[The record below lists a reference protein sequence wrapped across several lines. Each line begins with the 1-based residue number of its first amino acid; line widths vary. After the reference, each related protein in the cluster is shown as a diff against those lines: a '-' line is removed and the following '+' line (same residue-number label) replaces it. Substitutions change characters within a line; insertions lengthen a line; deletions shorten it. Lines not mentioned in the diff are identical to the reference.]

1 MASGNRILSVILD
14 IAGQIL
20 RGLSSSSASKT
31 HKNPSGTRQT
41 GSSRATFKKGAQPG
55 TSSPSGPST
64 PRQNTAAPTRKP
76 GRSGA
81 GRSGGTT
88 SAQAAELRKREA
100 RLQGEPS
107 PGQLGDTATFEVEP
121 PSASDLTI
129 AYEPSRDGDADA
141 GEVVWTWIPYEER
154 DGRGKDRP
162 VLVIARGDAT
172 HVYVVRLTSKSH
184 DGDRDFLS
192 IGSGAWDSQG
202 RESWVDVDQL
212 YLVHRD
218 GLRREAAVL
227 DRDRFLAVAEALHRR
242 YGWGA

>member
-41 GSSRATFKKGAQPG
+41 GSSRATFKDGA
-55 TSSPSGPST
+55 
-64 PRQNTAAPTRKP
+64 KP
-76 GRSGA
+76 GVQTSPKPTATKKTKTASG
-81 GRSGGTT
+81 SSSLST
-88 SAQAAELRKREA
+88 SRTAELKA
-100 RLQGEPS
+100 RAALLDGEPS
-107 PGQLGDTATFEVEP
+107 PGQLGETATFEVEP
-121 PSASDLTI
+121 PASGALTI
-129 AYEPSRDGDADA
+129 SYEPDKDGDADA

-162 VLVIARGDAT
+162 VLVIASASAT

-192 IGSGAWDSQG
+192 IGSGPWDSQG
-202 RESWVDVDQL
+202 RESWVDVDQV

-218 GLRREAAVL
+218 GLRREAATL
-227 DRDRFLAVAEALHRR
+227 DRARFSAVADRLQRR
-242 YGWGA
+242 YGWKIA